1 MPRYLTKSRY
11 LLGLN
16 CPTKLYYTGKSD
28 YPDKNEDNDFLKA
41 LAEGGYQVGALAK
54 CYYPTGIEIEN
65 RDYDSSVRE
74 TYKHLKQPRVVLFE
88 AAFMWHNLFIR
99 ADIIE
104 KKDRVINI
112 FEVKAKSFG
121 GTDSADMLTPEG
133 YINTAWLDYLYDVA
147 YQKYVI
153 SKMYPEYLVRA
164 HLMLA
169 NKNAPATENGL
180 NQKFQLR
187 KIEGDRTY
195 VDVIGVESI
204 SDLGDEILIRVNV
217 DDLVELI
224 WNGKET
230 KAEQPLTYEETIK
243 LLAEAYENDSKI
255 ATPINKN
262 CQDCEYR
269 IPDES
274 ITEGKLS
281 GFRECWKTQL
291 GWSDRNF
298 GTPLI
303 FELWNYRSKQA
314 LIDDSIYYLKD
325 ISKDRFKKAIPKED
339 GSLSNEERQWLQ
351 IEKVIN
357 SDPTPYIDIEGLKG
371 AYNKFKFPLHF
382 IDFET
387 TTVAIPFYKGR
398 KPYEQVAFQFSHH
411 SVTSDLKIEHTG
423 EYICKEK
430 GKFPNF
436 DFVRQLK
443 DQLGKDDGTIFR
455 YAAHENTVLNQILVQ
470 LNDAPKEEIKD
481 KQELIDFIVTI
492 TQKSGHK
499 GHRNMVDLKDLVQ
512 KYYYH
517 PQTRGSNS
525 LKAVLP
531 AVLSSSMFL
540 QEKYSQPIYGR
551 NSMIRSKNYPD
562 GWIWIKKDSNGE
574 VINPYKLIPPLY
586 DGIEETIKKNFL
598 MKGDIREGGAAM
610 TAFGLM
616 QFANI
621 SDFERESI
629 AQGLLKYCEL
639 DTMAMVLIWEC
650 WHNLINVN

>member
-1 MPRYLTKSRY
+1 MSRYLTKSRY

-16 CPTKLYYTGKSD
+16 CPTKLYYSGKPE
-28 YPDKNEDNDFLKA
+28 YPDKNEDNDFLEA

-54 CYYPTGIEIEN
+54 CYYPTGIEIES
-65 RDYDSSVRE
+65 RDYDASVRE
-74 TYKHLKQPRVVLFE
+74 TFNLLKRPSVVLFE
-88 AAFMWHNLFIR
+88 AAFMWQNLFIR

-104 KKDRVINI
+104 KKDRVINL

-121 GTDSADMLTPEG
+121 GNDSSEMLTTEN
-133 YINTAWLDYLYDVA
+133 YINGVWLDYLYDVA

-153 SKMYPEYLVRA
+153 SKMYPDYEVRA

-169 NKNAPATENGL
+169 NKNATATVDGL
-180 NQKFQLR
+180 NQKFQLK

-195 VDVIGVESI
+195 VDVVGVDSI
-204 SDLGDEILIRVNV
+204 TDLGDEILIRINV

-230 KAEQPLTYEETIK
+230 KNEQPLSYEENIK
-243 LLAEAYENDSKI
+243 LLAEAYENDAKLI
-255 ATPINKN
+255 TPINRN
-262 CQDCEYR
+262 CQDCEFR
-269 IPDES
+269 IPDDS
-274 ITEGKLS
+274 ILDDKHS
-281 GFRECWKTQL
+281 GFRECWKAQL
-291 GWSDRNF
+291 GWSDINF
-298 GTPLI
+298 NSPLI

-314 LIDDSIYYLKD
+314 LIDDSIYYLRD
-325 ISKDRFKKAIPKED
+325 ISKDRFKKIIPKDD

-357 SDPTPYIDIEGLKG
+357 SDPTPYIDIDGLKG
-371 AYNKFKFPLHF
+371 GYNKFKYPLHF

-398 KPYEQVAFQFSHH
+398 KPYEQVAFQYSHH
-411 SVTSDLKIEHTG
+411 QVTSDLKIEHCG

-436 DFVRQLK
+436 DFVRHLK
-443 DQLGKDDGTIFR
+443 AELDKDDGTIFR

-470 LNDAPKEEIKD
+470 LNESTTEEAND
-481 KQELIDFIVTI
+481 KQELVDFIKTI
-492 TQKSGHK
+492 THGANHR
-499 GHRNMVDLKDLVQ
+499 GHRNMVDLKELAQ
-512 KYYYH
+512 KFYYH
-517 PQTRGSNS
+517 PKTRGSNS

-531 AVLSSSMFL
+531 AVLSSSRFL
-540 QEKYSQPIYGR
+540 QEKYSQPIYGK
-551 NSMIRSKNYPD
+551 NSTIKSKNYPD

-586 DGIEETIKKNFL
+586 EDIDETLKINFL

-616 QFANI
+616 QFAQI
-621 SDFERESI
+621 SDFEREMI
-629 AQGLLKYCEL
+629 ANGLLKYCEL
-639 DTMAMVLIWEC
+639 DTMAMVMIWEY
-650 WHNLINVN
+650 WQSIISQK